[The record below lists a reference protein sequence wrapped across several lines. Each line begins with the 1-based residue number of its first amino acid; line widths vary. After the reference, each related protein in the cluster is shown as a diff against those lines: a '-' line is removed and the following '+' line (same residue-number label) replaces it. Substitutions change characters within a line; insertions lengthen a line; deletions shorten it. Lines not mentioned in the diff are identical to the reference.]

1 MIHRMV
7 RVGFVGVLLFAGVA
21 VVRAEDDEATPKEA
35 PLETRLYAVE
45 ALVTGTSRHTADR
58 GPFAVMSDQVNDEQH
73 PIFGSESEE
82 PARLLPEGDLLELV
96 KSSVGT
102 PGTWEQEGVSLQTVR
117 NQMLLARIPAAE
129 QGALAEYLAGE
140 ARRVLATSV
149 VDVALL
155 AGDPAGLRA
164 GGLAEAV
171 AARRVRVLGL
181 GRALVRPGGCSV
193 ARDGSLSAFLQDAD
207 VEVAEDARVPDPI
220 VGVVPD
226 GIACEVEVVASPAGR
241 AIVRVRGWWSAP
253 PTMTTYRTKE
263 QDVLELPST
272 DGRSFDATLDLEQ
285 GAWGLAPLT
294 EGVVLAV
301 RARTTAPAI
310 AAAEG
315 AGEPFGAAPSGA
327 PMGPLALRAF
337 DVSAL
342 SEHVADRRG
351 VRLAVVPSNYT
362 PPEPPELREP
372 RPVFPTEA
380 LVDLIKSRVE
390 PASWE
395 QEGVSL
401 DARSDQILVRN
412 DATRLDAIQRALDAL
427 RAERTR
433 TTRVRVSLVTLPV
446 TSLPEYWTGLEDALV
461 ADGGEA
467 LRSRPGAR
475 FVDTL
480 GLRLRDGQRLASVS
494 GTMRQ
499 YVGDFDVEIAVK
511 SVIANPIVKSVLDGT
526 SLDVWAAPV
535 GRGAEIALELRLE
548 RGTVREMRNATSMHG
563 PIQCPVYGLLRCLGA
578 FTIPSGSTRIAGA
591 SSSGGDVTLV
601 LVTATRE

>member
-1 MIHRMV
+1 
-7 RVGFVGVLLFAGVA
+7 
-21 VVRAEDDEATPKEA
+21 
-35 PLETRLYAVE
+35 
-45 ALVTGTSRHTADR
+45 
-58 GPFAVMSDQVNDEQH
+58 
-73 PIFGSESEE
+73 
-82 PARLLPEGDLLELV
+82 
-96 KSSVGT
+96 
-102 PGTWEQEGVSLQTVR
+102 
-117 NQMLLARIPAAE
+117 MLLARIPAAE

-511 SVIANPIVKSVLDGT
+511 SMIANPIVKSVLDGT

>member
-1 MIHRMV
+1 
-7 RVGFVGVLLFAGVA
+7 
-21 VVRAEDDEATPKEA
+21 
-35 PLETRLYAVE
+35 
-45 ALVTGTSRHTADR
+45 
-58 GPFAVMSDQVNDEQH
+58 
-73 PIFGSESEE
+73 
-82 PARLLPEGDLLELV
+82 
-96 KSSVGT
+96 
-102 PGTWEQEGVSLQTVR
+102 
-117 NQMLLARIPAAE
+117 
-129 QGALAEYLAGE
+129 
-140 ARRVLATSV
+140 
-149 VDVALL
+149 
-155 AGDPAGLRA
+155 
-164 GGLAEAV
+164 
-171 AARRVRVLGL
+171 
-181 GRALVRPGGCSV
+181 
-193 ARDGSLSAFLQDAD
+193 
-207 VEVAEDARVPDPI
+207 
-220 VGVVPD
+220 VPD